1 MLYDPVRHEALQAGE
16 WSADRARE
24 TIERIVRETEARCS
38 PDTWWPVHPRDVEPG
53 DAPVPSTT
61 LYFGAAGVVWA
72 LERLS
77 REPRANLEA
86 LLAGNREWLRA
97 NGFGAETASY
107 LMGDTPIELM
117 AYGREPSE
125 ARAARLAALIAANR
139 EHPARELMWG
149 APGTLLAAV
158 FLHERTGDARWAE
171 LFCDT
176 ADTLWSQLEWSAE
189 CGCHFWTQ
197 DLYGRR
203 STYLD
208 AVHGFVATASP
219 LARGRTLLGEAAWTR
234 WHEVIVETVGRTAT
248 REGPHVNWRPELF
261 APPGRTPAPIV
272 QFCHGAPGFVV
283 CLGDLPG
290 DELDELLLGAG
301 ETTWAAGPLAKGPG
315 LCHGTAG
322 NGYAFL
328 KLHRRTGDARWLA
341 RARAFAMHA
350 IAQSER
356 DGPRASLWTG
366 DLGVALYL
374 RACLDGDARFP
385 TLDVFYA

>member
-1 MLYDPVRHEALQAGE
+1 MLYDPARHEALQGGE
-16 WSADRARE
+16 WSADTARE
-24 TIERIVRETEARCS
+24 TIDRIVRETEARCS
-38 PDTWWPVHPRDVEPG
+38 PDPWGPG
-53 DAPVPSTT
+53 PPGASDRGAAPAPSPP

-77 REPRANLEA
+77 GAPSADLEA

-97 NGFGAETASY
+97 NGFGAEAASY

-234 WHEVIVETVGRTAT
+234 WHEVILETVGRTAT

-261 APPGRTPAPIV
+261 VPPGRTPASIV

-322 NGYAFL
+322 NGYAVL

-341 RARAFAMHA
+341 RARALPLPA
-350 IAQSER
+350 
-356 DGPRASLWTG
+356 P
-366 DLGVALYL
+366 
-374 RACLDGDARFP
+374 
-385 TLDVFYA
+385 